1 MSKQRNISLDLLRV
15 ICCFMVIG
23 IHVTPMFAWFENMGV
38 SQIENIL
45 SILIQSFVRVGLPVF
60 FIMSGMFLLNEKMDN
75 LFVFYKKRIPAIIIP
90 FLVYSFLHFLINK
103 FQDGSVDTGSILLTY
118 LKSLTNSTGIS
129 VHFWFVYCI
138 LGLYLVAP
146 LLSLFIS
153 KIDSSKA
160 MFTIILLIALKVYG
174 TNIKP
179 LIPFIDVPDFPV
191 WLVYFMIGGLLH
203 KVPEV
208 KMKWSLLGMLAGYL
222 LTCALSYMQ
231 LYGVDGIKIDYPVYD
246 AGLNMFIFTIS
257 LYLFFKNKSFKIG
270 DRAEKAIVWLSANTY
285 GVYLIHMIVFEQLTK
300 HLDGSWGSRHIIAYS
315 LAITS
320 LVFIIAN
327 GATVIINKFI
337 CDRTLRVIN
346 KSLRT

>member
-1 MSKQRNISLDLLRV
+1 MKTSCLYSFNLL
-15 ICCFMVIG
+15 
-23 IHVTPMFAWFENMGV
+23 
-38 SQIENIL
+38 
-45 SILIQSFVRVGLPVF
+45 FVRVGLPVF

-75 LFVFYKKRIPAIIIP
+75 IFIFYKKRFPTIIIP

-103 FQDGSVDTGSILLTY
+103 LQDGTFNISEILLTY
-118 LKSLTNSTGIS
+118 LKTLTNSTGIS

-160 MFTIILLIALKVYG
+160 ILTIILLIALKVYA

-179 LIPFIDVPDFPV
+179 LIPFIDVPDLPIWV
-191 WLVYFMIGGLLH
+191 VYFMIGGLLH

-208 KMKWSLLGMLAGYL
+208 KIKWSLLGILAGYL
-222 LTCALSYMQ
+222 LTCAFSYMQ
-231 LYGVDGIKIDYPVYD
+231 LYGVDGVKINYPVYD
-246 AGLNMFIFTIS
+246 AGINMFIYTIS
-257 LYLFFKNKSFKIG
+257 LYLLFKNMNLNVG

-285 GVYLIHMIVFEQLTK
+285 GVYLIHMIVFEQLIK
-300 HLDGSWGSRHIIAYS
+300 HLDGSWGSKHIIAYS
-315 LAITS
+315 LSFTS

-327 GATVIINKFI
+327 GATFIINSTI
-337 CDRTLRVIN
+337 CNKALRIIKKV
-346 KSLRT
+346 LRA